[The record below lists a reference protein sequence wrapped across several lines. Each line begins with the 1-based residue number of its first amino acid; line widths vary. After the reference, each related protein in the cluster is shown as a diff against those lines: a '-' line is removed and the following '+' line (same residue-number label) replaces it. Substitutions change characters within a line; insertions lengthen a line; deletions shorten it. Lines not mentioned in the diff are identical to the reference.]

1 MHYVLLEYNTKI
13 YFFVTG
19 SDYGTLASLEFVM

>member
-1 MHYVLLEYNTKI
+1 MHYVEYNTKI